1 MIKLLEYLQ
10 DLILTLMG
18 RDPRELEKRRRLRA
32 IQEELRQLKPNY
44 YRRGSRTVLPDFA
57 LAVLELVSCVRP
69 LRELFDR
76 TACAEDAKLAQ
87 RYRDYTVVARLP
99 VHLQDIY
106 GTFSFANL
114 RARVLGA
121 GNPEKELSR
130 IERELQ
136 DFLGNLADPEY
147 YSFDTD
153 YTAMQRLIDLSRHS
167 YTHLLS
173 LFNPELDSPAEE
185 AVPNFRPAPAGDVL
199 PELLDLYYILAG
211 LELSEGV
218 ERNLDY
224 MLERLS
230 RESAEEAQRRTRK
243 VLGRLKTLI
252 ARDLSPSILLA
263 LIRSIKQ
270 DPEYSPEVIS
280 EQHFYLDEFRTR
292 FQDYFGKLRERIQW
306 ELHESEIQEDLQR
319 LFRGAELLEIEGYN
333 KELAVALQELDY
345 DCFSSIKPLRILK
358 SFVAAFFERS
368 MREPLKRLIV
378 EGKFENRIFQN
389 MFTNTFFGCEAL
401 MQKILQVEESLKDTG
416 PLSVKKLRHFLQ
428 LYMQGKPV
436 HNIVGKLCDGI
447 ETALRKLLE
456 EGASL
461 FYNLCVLLLEVID
474 DARQKTPEH
483 VANIKSLGGSGNDQ
497 YLAALSRGYDNL
509 YLFVRIIKNFTPVRQ
524 LEYDRG

>member
-1 MIKLLEYLQ
+1 MLKLLEYLQ

-32 IQEELRQLKPNY
+32 VNEELRQLKPGY
-44 YRRGSRTVLPDFA
+44 YRRGPRTVLPDFA
-57 LAVLELVSCVRP
+57 LAVLELVGCLRP
-69 LRELFDR
+69 LREVFDR

-121 GNPEKELSR
+121 GNPEKELTR
-130 IERELQ
+130 IDQELQ

-147 YSFDTD
+147 YSFDAD
-153 YTAMQRLIDLSRHS
+153 YTAMQRLIDLTRHS

-173 LFNPELDSPAEE
+173 LFSPELDSAAKES
-185 AVPNFRPAPAGDVL
+185 APNFRPAPADDVF
-199 PELLDLYYILAG
+199 PELLDLYYIVAG
-211 LELSEGV
+211 LELSAGV
-218 ERNLDY
+218 ERNLDF

-230 RESAEEAQRRTRK
+230 REGAEEAKRRTRK
-243 VLGRLKTLI
+243 VLARLRSLV
-252 ARDLSPSILLA
+252 AQDLSPSLLLA

-270 DPEYSPEVIS
+270 DPEFAPEVIS
-280 EQHFYLDEFRTR
+280 EQHYYLDEFRTR
-292 FQDYFGKLRERIQW
+292 FREHFGKLRERIQW
-306 ELHESEIQEDLQR
+306 ELHESAIQEDLKR
-319 LFRGAELLEIEGYN
+319 LFRGAELLEIEAYSN
-333 KELAVALQELDY
+333 ELAATLQELDY
-345 DCFSSIKPLRILK
+345 DCFSSVKPLRILK
-358 SFVAAFFERS
+358 SFVAAHFERTL
-368 MREPLKRLIV
+368 REPLKRLIV

-401 MQKILQVEESLKDTG
+401 MQRILQVEESLKDTG

-428 LYMQGKPV
+428 LYTQGKPV

-447 ETALRKLLE
+447 EKSLRKLLE

-461 FYNLCVLLLEVID
+461 FYNLCVLLLEVIGD
-474 DARQKTPEH
+474 SKQKVPEH

-497 YLAALSRGYDNL
+497 YLAALSRGYDSL
-509 YLFVRIIKNFTPVRQ
+509 YLFVKIIKNFTPVRQ